1 MSSFYYG
8 SWLLR
13 YFPKARLS
21 FSVPICLLWASLVAQ
36 MVKNLLPTWETWVRF
51 PGQEDPWRRECPT
64 PLHAIYT
71 SDPWVLVQVSSV
83 PWAQLCLTLG
93 DWLWS
98 PPRSCPWNF
107 PSKTIGGSCHFLL
120 GGISQGSSR
129 ASCTSCVGGLC
140 LSTAPPGKLLSSKAV
155 WTQIY
160 SVKCETTGQD
170 FGAIVIWLTAYYIDL
185 KINFEVNYFC
195 RFIT

>member
-36 MVKNLLPTWETWVRF
+36 MVKNLLPTWETWVWV
-51 PGQEDPWRRECPT
+51 PGQEDPLEKGVAPPT
-64 PLHAIYT
+64 LHAIYT

-93 DWLWS
+93 DFGAHHAPVHGIFQARLLEGVAIS
-98 PPRSCPWNF
+98 YS
-107 PSKTIGGSCHFLL
+107 GGSPKDQAVLL
-120 GGISQGSSR
+120 
-129 ASCTSCVGGLC
+129 
-140 LSTAPPGKLLSSKAV
+140 APPVLAACAWALLRLGSCFPLRLFERKS
-155 WTQIY
+155 TQLN
-160 SVKCETTGQD
+160 VKPQVKTLG
-170 FGAIVIWLTAYYIDL
+170 L
-185 KINFEVNYFC
+185 
-195 RFIT
+195 